1 MHAEILSIGDEITS
15 GQLLDTNSQWLS
27 QRCEELGI
35 RVLYHTSVGDDLE
48 ALVEVIRLAIRRSDV
63 IVATGGLGPTA
74 DDLTRQAMADAV
86 GQPLVLD
93 PQALEHIRALFARRK
108 RPMPKQN
115 EVQALFPRGAR
126 MIHNPHGTAPGIVLE
141 TKRERGGACHL
152 FSLPG
157 VPAEMREMWPQVAD
171 ALGKL
176 GEGSRTVLHRKIN
189 CFGAGESQIESML
202 PDLIRRGRT
211 PRVGINASQATIILR
226 ITAEGAT
233 QADCLKAMEPTL
245 ETIHRSL
252 GHLVFGEGD
261 DQLQHAVVRLLA
273 QKGKTLATCEWGTG
287 GLVADWLNEVGGA
300 QAHFLGGLASCNPS
314 AFRQM
319 LDTAPGNADAPSKA
333 EAVDAEAVGTLAAGC
348 RKRFGAD
355 LALAV
360 GPFPPFDAQ
369 AAEPKPLHLA
379 LATSARVSLKSIP
392 FALHPALLRV
402 YAAKQALNMVRLALL
417 EK

>member
-27 QRCEELGI
+27 QRCEEMGI
-35 RVLYHTSVGDDLE
+35 QVLYHTSVGDDLE

-74 DDLTRQAMADAV
+74 DDLTRQAIADAI

-93 PQALEHIRALFARRK
+93 SQALQHLRDLFARRK
-108 RPMPKQN
+108 RPMPKHN

-126 MIHNPHGTAPGIVLE
+126 IIHNPHGTAPGIALE
-141 TKRERGGACHL
+141 TKRERGGSCHL

-171 ALGKL
+171 ALRKL
-176 GEGSRTVLHRKIN
+176 GAGSHTILQRRIN
-189 CFGAGESQIESML
+189 CFGAGESQVESML

-211 PRVGINASQATIILR
+211 PRVGINASQSTIILR

-233 QADCLKAMEPTL
+233 EAECLKAMEPTAQ
-245 ETIHRSL
+245 TIYRAL
-252 GHLVFGEGD
+252 GNLVFGEGD
-261 DQLQHAVVRLLA
+261 DQLQHAVVRLLDE
-273 QKGKTLATCEWGTG
+273 KKKTLATCEWGTA
-287 GLVADWLNEVGGA
+287 GLVADWLGDVDGSPSR
-300 QAHFLGGLASCNPS
+300 FLGGLTSSNLS
-314 AFRQM
+314 AFRQV
-319 LDTAPGNADAPSKA
+319 LDGAAPGNAVWPRA
-333 EAVDAEAVGTLAAGC
+333 EDLDAETVGTLAAGC
-348 RKRFGAD
+348 RKRFDAD

-360 GPFPPFDAQ
+360 GPFPLFDPQ
-369 AAEPKPLHLA
+369 APEPKPLHMA
-379 LATSARVSLKSIP
+379 LATSAGVSLKSIP
-392 FALHPALLRV
+392 FAMHPAILRV
-402 YAAKQALNMVRLALL
+402 YCAKQALNMVRLALL